1 MKIRA
6 KKTAY
11 LIIGYRPCVPFKN
24 TMRIVLT
31 EVIQPDGTLTREW
44 HGEWFRYMIR
54 VSLRQS
60 AIPVEFDFVEPFPRS
75 HGIDK
80 LGLHRFDKVKQAG
93 RSG

>member
-44 HGEWFRYMIR
+44 HGEICADDPLPYAQWITDSLGYEVAVLANGQPIDYSERQVVNMRIR
-54 VSLRQS
+54 
-60 AIPVEFDFVEPFPRS
+60 INEPS
-75 HGIDK
+75 
-80 LGLHRFDKVKQAG
+80 
-93 RSG
+93 